1 MNKTGS
7 LVRLY
12 VVPLKDNIKQ
22 LHNLFKSSLMC
33 LNHVPRF
40 TRISGKYSVE
50 NLALR
55 KLWVLHP
62 TMPNYDVF
70 FFKNCEFLGN

>member
-7 LVRLY
+7 LERFY
-12 VVPLKDNIKQ
+12 VVLLKDNIKQ

-55 KLWVLHP
+55 KL
-62 TMPNYDVF
+62 
-70 FFKNCEFLGN
+70 